1 MAEGVPMVCIPMG
14 NDQPGI
20 AARVAARGAAVVVPP
35 RKANADRLR
44 SAVRSVL
51 EDESYRR
58 AARKV
63 QAAMSQI
70 DGLERAADI
79 VEDVLK
85 IGSGV
90 RAQGATNQS
99 LASATETSAPLKYEH

>member
-1 MAEGVPMVCIPMG
+1 LG
-14 NDQPGI
+14 NDQPGV

-35 RKANADRLR
+35 REANAKRLR
-44 SAVRSVL
+44 SVVRAVL

-58 AARKV
+58 AARKL
-63 QAAMSQI
+63 QAAMAQI
-70 DGLERAADI
+70 DGLELAADI

-90 RAQGATNQS
+90 RA
-99 LASATETSAPLKYEH
+99 